1 MGNLIDAFSPRTE
14 IWGQYSQLWW
24 GYEPIFIIAKLSR
37 LQFSWIVNNA
47 SIRSV
52 MASIKKKG
60 GGGSYFQ
67 DKTNLYFILTP
78 LLPFL
83 STDTGQGVGG
93 SMKVIAIIMDPITTS
108 KGVGIKQRRER
119 LEIWGRRMGRTN
131 SRMGREQFMIT

>member
-1 MGNLIDAFSPRTE
+1 
-14 IWGQYSQLWW
+14 
-24 GYEPIFIIAKLSR
+24 
-37 LQFSWIVNNA
+37 
-47 SIRSV
+47 

-93 SMKVIAIIMDPITTS
+93 SMKVIAIIMYPITTS

-131 SRMGREQFMIT
+131 